1 MKRVF
6 LAGMALGV
14 AALGAQPLPDAAN
27 AVQER
32 LTAERARL
40 QAERAQVEQA
50 YEASLRGC
58 WQRFAVNSCLREA
71 RRSRYAALD
80 PIRAQELA
88 LNAEERALRAQQ
100 RDERLQ
106 EKADKAGALE
116 RRP

>member
-6 LAGMALGV
+6 LVGMALGV

-27 AVQER
+27 VAQER
-32 LTAERARL
+32 LSAERERL

-50 YEASLRGC
+50 YEASLRAC
-58 WQRFAVNSCLREA
+58 WQRFAVNTCLREA

-88 LNAEERALRAQQ
+88 LNAQERTLRAEQ

-106 EKADKAGALE
+106 EKADKAAVQE

>member
-6 LAGMALGV
+6 LVGMALGV
-14 AALGAQPLPDAAN
+14 AALGAQPVPDAAN
-27 AVQER
+27 VAQER
-32 LTAERARL
+32 LSAERERL

-50 YEASLRGC
+50 YEASLRAC
-58 WQRFAVNSCLREA
+58 WQRFAVNTCLREA

-88 LNAEERALRAQQ
+88 LNAQERTLRAEQ

-106 EKADKAGALE
+106 EKADKAAVQE

>member
-1 MKRVF
+1 MNRVILVG
-6 LAGMALGV
+6 LALC
-14 AALGAQPLPDAAN
+14 AATVGAQPVPDAAN
-27 AVQER
+27 TAQEH

-40 QAERAQVEQA
+40 QAERVQVEQT
-50 YEASLRGC
+50 YEASLRAC
-58 WQRFAVNSCLREA
+58 WQRFAVNTCLREA

-88 LNAEERALRAQQ
+88 LNAEERALRTQQ

-106 EKADKAGALE
+106 EKADKTAVQE